1 MSKKILIADQSDS
14 VREVAENLFR
24 KKGFE
29 VVSASD
35 GIEALE
41 LLRTA
46 GIDLAFLN
54 SDLPEIDGYIVS
66 QHAKSEEH
74 TKDIKVILLLSASE
88 IVNQHQLSTAQA
100 DDTLNKP
107 FTQQDLIEITS
118 TALSI
123 EIDDEQGGG
132 STVVDMGTEGELVE
146 EIGIDKGQVDEID
159 FDSIFSDEKMG
170 EVDRKLDAV
179 FLADDGNATA
189 SPHGGG
195 DTGGQ
200 AGKPEPG
207 DKPTGETD
215 EMIRLADDQYGLE
228 SQPPES
234 EIETPHDYNWF
245 VREMKRDLTA
255 PKPESAGDTAADKK
269 ASAANAP
276 TDSGDNLAGSSIA
289 EQLDIEE
296 IGTSRIRTS
305 VGKLSHEPV
314 DEVQVSP
321 DSLSGHVLSPDELSL
336 AEKLLVK
343 ELAKEMA
350 ERLVGRISSA
360 ELREII
366 VEALSNLKT
375 M

>member
-35 GIEALE
+35 GVEALE

-66 QHAKSEEH
+66 QQAKSEGR
-74 TKDIKVILLLSASE
+74 TKDIKVVLLLSASE
-88 IVNQHQLSTAQA
+88 IVNQHQLSAAKA

-123 EIDDEQGGG
+123 EIDYER
-132 STVVDMGTEGELVE
+132 EGEETSAEMETTEDLAE
-146 EIGIDKGQVDEID
+146 EIGIDKEQVEEID
-159 FDSIFSDEKMG
+159 FDSIFSDEEKS

-179 FLADDGNATA
+179 FLADDDQAVA
-189 SPHGGG
+189 SPHN
-195 DTGGQ
+195 DSETGGQ
-200 AGKPEPG
+200 TRESEPLAKPAGEP
-207 DKPTGETD
+207 D
-215 EMIRLADDQYGLE
+215 EMIRLADDQYDLG

-234 EIETPHDYNWF
+234 EIEMPHDYNWF
-245 VREMKRDLTA
+245 VREMKKDLTT
-255 PKPESAGDTAADKK
+255 PKLKGAGAGAADKT
-269 ASAANAP
+269 ASATNAP
-276 TDSGDNLAGSSIA
+276 AGSGDDLAGSNV
-289 EQLDIEE
+289 EGQFDVEE
-296 IGTSRIRTS
+296 IGTSKVQATVAR
-305 VGKLSHEPV
+305 LSQDTVAEFQ
-314 DEVQVSP
+314 DGS
-321 DSLSGHVLSPDELSL
+321 DSLSGTAPSPEELSL

-350 ERLVGRISSA
+350 ARLVGRISST
-360 ELREII
+360 ELRQAL
-366 VEALSNLKT
+366 VEALSSLKK

>member
-66 QHAKSEEH
+66 QHAKSEER
-74 TKDIKVILLLSASE
+74 TKDIKVVLLLSASE

-123 EIDDEQGGG
+123 EIDDER
-132 STVVDMGTEGELVE
+132 EGEEALAETETTGDLVE
-146 EIGIDKGQVDEID
+146 EIGIDNEQVDEID
-159 FDSIFSDEKMG
+159 FDTIFSGEEMS

-179 FLADDGNATA
+179 FLADDGDAIE
-189 SPHGGG
+189 SQHSGGE
-195 DTGGQ
+195 TGEQ
-200 AGKPEPG
+200 ARKAQPQ
-207 DKPTGETD
+207 DKPAEESV
-215 EMIRLADDQYGLE
+215 EMIRLSDDQYGLE
-228 SQPPES
+228 GTPPES
-234 EIETPHDYNWF
+234 EIEMPHDYNWF
-245 VREMKRDLTA
+245 VREMKKDLTT
-255 PKPESAGDTAADKK
+255 PKTKGAGGTAADRIATAK
-269 ASAANAP
+269 NAP
-276 TDSGDNLAGSSIA
+276 AGFGDDLAGSSVEGQIDVV
-289 EQLDIEE
+289 ET
-296 IGTSRIRTS
+296 GTSRTRTT
-305 VGKLSHEPV
+305 VAKLSQDTVAELQDGSDLPSGKAP
-314 DEVQVSP
+314 SP
-321 DSLSGHVLSPDELSL
+321 EQLSL

-350 ERLVGRISSA
+350 ARLVGRISSA
-360 ELREII
+360 ELRQVL
-366 VEALSNLKT
+366 VEALSSLKK

>member
-1 MSKKILIADQSDS
+1 MSRKILIADQSDS

-35 GIEALE
+35 GVEALE

-66 QHAKSEEH
+66 QHAKSEES
-74 TKDIKVILLLSASE
+74 TKDVKVVLLLSASE
-88 IVNQHQLSTAQA
+88 IVNQHQLSAAQA

-123 EIDDEQGGG
+123 EIDDER
-132 STVVDMGTEGELVE
+132 VGEETLEEMEATGDLVE
-146 EIGIDKGQVDEID
+146 EIGIDKEQVDEID
-159 FDSIFSDEKMG
+159 FDSIFSDEKMS

-179 FLADDGNATA
+179 FLADEGDAIE
-189 SPHGGG
+189 SPHSG
-195 DTGGQ
+195 
-200 AGKPEPG
+200 
-207 DKPTGETD
+207 GETGAETRKAQPQD
-215 EMIRLADDQYGLE
+215 KLAEESVEMIRLSDDQYGLE
-228 SQPPES
+228 GKSPES
-234 EIETPHDYNWF
+234 EIEMPHDYNWF
-245 VREMKRDLTA
+245 VREMKKDLTP
-255 PKPESAGDTAADKK
+255 PKPKGAGDPATDKI
-269 ASAANAP
+269 AIAGNARAG
-276 TDSGDNLAGSSIA
+276 SGDDMAGSSVA
-289 EQLDIEE
+289 GQFDVEE
-296 IGTSRIRTS
+296 IGTSRVPAS
-305 VGKLSHEPV
+305 VAKLSHDTVAELQ
-314 DEVQVSP
+314 DGS
-321 DSLSGHVLSPDELSL
+321 DLLSGKAPSPEEISL

-360 ELREII
+360 ELRQAL
-366 VEALSNLKT
+366 VEALSSLKK